1 MRLRVLVRC
10 CVGAS
15 GFVCRKWPGLNSGVV
30 FLRNSLFVTILPKD
44 VGESCISCTRMNNVK
59 FWSWPIGFIGLNFE
73 YFLEDKTLQNEFRFT
88 KKRKKNRTA
97 APRMFWR
104 ANFSR
109 RIRFCLLIIANG
121 KVYIHVSHYQWTNLN
136 YSPWTK
142 KKSLKSSLRRF
153 FYDSIPM
160 LGRNVSLSIRS
171 LVYLGSPGWGHC
183 QGNCAEKYFS
193 LCLERLLL
201 SLTPTL

>member
-1 MRLRVLVRC
+1 MLRRRA
-10 CVGAS
+10 GAS

-73 YFLEDKTLQNEFRFT
+73 YFLEDKTLQNEFCFT
-88 KKRKKNRTA
+88 KKRKKNPDRGATHVLKGQFF
-97 APRMFWR
+97 PPNSFLSSDHRQWK
-104 ANFSR
+104 S
-109 RIRFCLLIIANG
+109 IHTRFALSMNKSKLFPMN
-121 KVYIHVSHYQWTNLN
+121 K
-136 YSPWTK
+136 K

-183 QGNCAEKYFS
+183 QGNCAGKYFS